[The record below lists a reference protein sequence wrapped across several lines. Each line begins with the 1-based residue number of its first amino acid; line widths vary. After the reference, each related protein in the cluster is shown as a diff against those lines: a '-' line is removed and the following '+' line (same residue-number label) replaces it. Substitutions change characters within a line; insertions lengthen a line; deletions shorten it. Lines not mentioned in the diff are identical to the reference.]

1 MTSLFAAVLSLALML
16 AQPQGMQP
24 RVLLG
29 SPHRSPCDALTVRDG
44 HIVVEANVCVSPRTE
59 MNPRGVKVTW
69 DGFES
74 TITPDDEKASAE
86 WMEAHSLLLR
96 LSIKRGNLYWD
107 GKKVELGKVK
117 VIAIYQAIP
126 WQGGVLIYGRTV
138 PRRGFFGSWPFKG
151 PLIDARDIEP
161 YCAIYF
167 NPTTLKGEDRYL
179 NGKVERPFF
188 VFPIPR

>member
-1 MTSLFAAVLSLALML
+1 MNLIFATVVSVAMML
-16 AQPQGMQP
+16 GQVQGMQP
-24 RVLLG
+24 RVMLG
-29 SPHRSPCDALTVRDG
+29 GPRHCPCDALTVRDG
-44 HIVVEANVCVSPRTE
+44 HIVLEPNVAALPSANADK
-59 MNPRGVKVTW
+59 RGVRVSW
-69 DGFES
+69 DGFVA
-74 TITPDDEKASAE
+74 TITAEDEKASAE
-86 WMEAHSLLLR
+86 WMQTHSLLPR

-117 VIAIYQAIP
+117 VIATYQAIP
-126 WQGGVLIYGRTV
+126 WQGGMLIYGRTV

-151 PLIDARDIEP
+151 DFIEARDIEP

-167 NPTTLKGEDRYL
+167 DPNTLKGEDLYL